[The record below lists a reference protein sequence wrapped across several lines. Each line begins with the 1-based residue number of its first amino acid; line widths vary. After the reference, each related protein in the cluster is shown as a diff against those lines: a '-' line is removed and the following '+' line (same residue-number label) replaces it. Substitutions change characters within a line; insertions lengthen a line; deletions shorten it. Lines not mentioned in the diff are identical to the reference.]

1 MAIIIVSKKAL
12 SMIPVI
18 RGWINRYFHN
28 EECVLVIV
36 LLALSILVL
45 WTMGGDLGP
54 VLVAIIVTFLM
65 QGAVNW
71 LCSKGMPH
79 MLAVLIVWLLIVGFM
94 VAVLLFLIPVIW
106 QQLGALFKELPN
118 MLSEG
123 QRLLLL
129 LPEQYPQ
136 FVNEAQIEQLIKHSG
151 NELALLG
158 QEVLSFSLEN
168 ISILFLTLLYFVL
181 VPLLVFSF

>member
-1 MAIIIVSKKAL
+1 
-12 SMIPVI
+12 MIPII

-28 EECVLVIV
+28 EECVLVLV
-36 LLALSILVL
+36 LLALSILIL

-65 QGAVNW
+65 QGAVNG
-71 LCSKGMPH
+71 LHKKGIPH
-79 MLAVLIVWLLIVGFM
+79 LMAVVLVWLIIVGCM
-94 VAVLLFLIPVIW
+94 VAILLFLIPVLW
-106 QQLGALFKELPN
+106 QQVGALFKELPN

-136 FVNEAQIEQLIKHSG
+136 LISEAQIEQLIKHSG

-158 QEVLSFSLEN
+158 QEVLTFSLE
-168 ISILFLTLLYFVL
+168 SLPILFLVLLYFVL
-181 VPLLVFSF
+181 VPLLVFSS